1 MATGRAKHVAYK
13 AALSLLGKDL
23 ARRAKSKC
31 ELSGVPGS
39 LVTVDLNADAADPDL
54 RSVVLVSDAVAEHIA
69 GRRLDE
75 PLHYVNDAV
84 WSPEPAI
91 RLAACTI
98 LARIDEPWA
107 RDALDNAKLMD
118 SAEAE

>member
-1 MATGRAKHVAYK
+1 MATGRAKHAAYQ

-31 ELSGVPGS
+31 ELSGVSGS
-39 LVTVDLNADAADPDL
+39 LVTVDLKPAAGDPDL
-54 RSVVLVSDAVAEHIA
+54 DSVVLVCESVAEQIA

-75 PLHYVNDAV
+75 PMHYLNDAV
-84 WSPEPAI
+84 WTPETAV
-91 RLAACTI
+91 RLAACMI
-98 LARIDEPWA
+98 LEQIDAPWA

-118 SAEAE
+118 SSETE